1 MIVVSSD
8 WSSSFLFL
16 VFFFFPC
23 IFPEIIFADYTREQS
38 EKKETVATEEL
49 RQLLISDVPLSTML
63 AKARAEK
70 QFGLDEQEQQL
81 LSAVDTNTNQRPL
94 RYATTNGSIH
104 DLEPYSEFL
113 ASLTVR
119 CHLIIDARRESL
131 RILLNAIHK
140 NHRSLLMMNVE
151 DLFRNWMGVPLGIL
165 MPNASDIKAHKEG
178 GLHGKLSNL
187 A

>member
-1 MIVVSSD
+1 LSSLTGLILF
-8 WSSSFLFL
+8 FLF
-16 VFFFFPC
+16 VYFFFHC
-23 IFPEIIFADYTREQS
+23 IFPEIIFADYTRQQS

-63 AKARAEK
+63 AMARVEK
-70 QFGLDEQEQQL
+70 KFGLDGQEQQL
-81 LSAVDTNTNQRPL
+81 LSAVDTNTNQPPPL

-113 ASLTVR
+113 GSLIIK
-119 CHLIIDARRESL
+119 CHSIIDARRESL
-131 RILLNAIHK
+131 RIMLNACHK

-165 MPNASDIKAHKEG
+165 IPNASDIKVTEHEG
-178 GLHGKLSNL
+178 ELHGKQILM
-187 A
+187 